1 RRTYVLE
8 AAPMHRTTSTN
19 AAANFPL
26 PCSRLAGLPLRP
38 YRHPQED
45 DPMIGAHSFVG
56 INPWAVLVSALAA
69 MVIGFLWYSPIL
81 FANPWMRLMGFDPND
96 KAKIAEMQKGA
107 GKIYGLAFVASLVSA
122 VVLAKIIDVTSVN
135 TILYGM
141 KVGFAVWLGFVTTV
155 QLTGALFGRQPTR
168 LYVINTGYQ
177 LVCYLVMGAI
187 LAQWPH

>member
-1 RRTYVLE
+1 
-8 AAPMHRTTSTN
+8 
-19 AAANFPL
+19 
-26 PCSRLAGLPLRP
+26 
-38 YRHPQED
+38 
-45 DPMIGAHSFVG
+45 MIGAHSFAG

-122 VVLAKIIDVTSVN
+122 VVLAKIIAVTSVVS
-135 TILYGM
+135 IPYGM

-155 QLTGALFGRQPTR
+155 QLTGALFGKQPTK
-168 LYVINTGYQ
+168 LYLINTGYQ
-177 LVCYLVMGAI
+177 LVCYLVMGGV